1 MLHNKKK
8 YHSLSHS
15 IQLLKYIKEKTAA
28 FEWKEGKYEA
38 FNDKKAIELLVGDKL
53 ILDYFDNKHSWK
65 EVKAKLQDDESAWI
79 KEASPFLIYKS
90 SLQQLKIK

>member
-15 IQLLKYIKEKTAA
+15 IQLLKYIKEKTPA

-38 FNDKKAIELLVGDKL
+38 FNDKKAIELLVGDKR
-53 ILDYFDNKHSWK
+53 Y
-65 EVKAKLQDDESAWI
+65 WI
-79 KEASPFLIYKS
+79 ISIIKTAGKKS
-90 SLQQLKIK
+90 KQNYRMKNQPG